1 MSTSVLLRI
10 PAWLAGSTVAL
21 VIAAAVRVA
30 DTAGLAGIVEL
41 VQLLFLMA
49 LCASVLVLAERYE
62 ARLADVY
69 WPSDK
74 FRKLVFLAL
83 LVVLDCCLAMI
94 FLRGGTF
101 PGST

>member
-1 MSTSVLLRI
+1 MSPTILLRI

-21 VIAAAVRVA
+21 VIAAAIRVA

-41 VQLLFLMA
+41 IQLFFLMG
-49 LCASVLVLAERYE
+49 LCALVLVLAERYE
-62 ARLADVY
+62 AHVADVY
-69 WPSDK
+69 WPNDK

-83 LVVLDCCLAMI
+83 LVVLDCYLAVI

-101 PGST
+101 AGSA